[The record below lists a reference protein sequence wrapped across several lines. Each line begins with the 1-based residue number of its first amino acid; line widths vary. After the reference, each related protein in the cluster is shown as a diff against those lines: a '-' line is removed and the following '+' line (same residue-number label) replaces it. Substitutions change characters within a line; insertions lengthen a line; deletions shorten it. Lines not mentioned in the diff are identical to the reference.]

1 MTAPLRGQVYRAD
14 VGFGVKPWL
23 VVSNNQ
29 RNRRLSD
36 VLAVRLTTTAKEL
49 PTWVSLGQADPFGGY
64 ANTDNIE
71 TLGRDE
77 LGDYLGAITPAT
89 LSRVDRALC
98 IALGI
103 QLAR

>member
-14 VGFGVKPWL
+14 VGFGLKPWL

-36 VLAVRLTTTAKEL
+36 VLAIRLTTTAKEL
-49 PTWVSLGQADPFGGY
+49 PTWVPLGQADPLGGY

-77 LGDYLGAITPAT
+77 LDDYLGALTPAT
-89 LSRVDRALC
+89 LSKVDRALC
-98 IALGI
+98 VALGI

>member
-14 VGFGVKPWL
+14 VGFGAKPWL

-29 RNRRLSD
+29 RNRHLSD
-36 VLAVRLTTTAKEL
+36 LLAVRLTTTAKQL
-49 PTWVSLGQADPFGGY
+49 PTWVPLGHTDPIGGY

-77 LGDYLGAITPAT
+77 LGDYLGALTTET
-89 LSRVDRALC
+89 LAKVDHALC
-98 IALGI
+98 VALGI
-103 QLAR
+103 R

>member
-14 VGFGVKPWL
+14 VGFGAKQWL

-29 RNRRLSD
+29 RNRHLSD
-36 VLAVRLTTTAKEL
+36 VLAIRLTTTVKEL
-49 PTWVSLGQADPFGGY
+49 PTWVPLDQADPLGGY

-77 LGDYLGAITPAT
+77 LGEYLGALTPAT
-89 LSRVDRALC
+89 LSNVDRALC
-98 IALGI
+98 VALGI
-103 QLAR
+103 RLVR

>member
-1 MTAPLRGQVYRAD
+1 MTAPLRGQIYRAD
-14 VGFGVKPWL
+14 VGFGLRPWL

-36 VLAVRLTTTAKEL
+36 VLAIRLTTTAKQL
-49 PTWVSLGQADPFGGY
+49 PTWVPLDQADPLGGY
-64 ANTDNIE
+64 ANADNIE
-71 TLGRDE
+71 TLDRDE

-89 LSRVDRALC
+89 VNAVDRALC

-103 QLAR
+103 QLAG